1 MGDRVQLVVD
11 GGQTPRSVPTTIINL
26 TENGRW
32 SLQREGAISLAA
44 IEDVL
49 GDQ

>member
-1 MGDRVQLVVD
+1 MGERVQVVLD
-11 GGQTPRSVPTTIINL
+11 GGKTPRIVPTTIVNL
-26 TENGRW
+26 AEDGRW